1 MFLGIFGVKY
11 YLEEHLLTDWICFRH
26 FAKRWISHVWY
37 VFDKWSTRFGG
48 WKGWVTYGF
57 QKLVKLWNLD
67 PTYVSWVQ
75 KTWLLTYNYKLCTTY
90 NLTPNL
96 HSALWATPRFKFR
109 LNGNDRRLP
118 LSSRK
123 SCGLSENVLFD
134 VLEIVVFEQNPNI

>member
-1 MFLGIFGVKY
+1 MFLGILGIKY
-11 YLEEHLLTDWICFRH
+11 CLEEQLLTDWICFCH

-67 PTYVSWVQ
+67 PTYVSWVK

-96 HSALWATPRFKFR
+96 HSETKKNLR
-109 LNGNDRRLP
+109 LTLYAKIGFSKQLTTYE
-118 LSSRK
+118 K
-123 SCGLSENVLFD
+123 TYT
-134 VLEIVVFEQNPNI
+134 